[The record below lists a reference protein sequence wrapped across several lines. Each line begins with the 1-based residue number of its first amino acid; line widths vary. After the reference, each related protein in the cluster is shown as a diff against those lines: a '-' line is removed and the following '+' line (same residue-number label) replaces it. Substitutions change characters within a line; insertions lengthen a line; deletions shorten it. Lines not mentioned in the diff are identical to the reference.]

1 MNNSTISAAVSM
13 SSLQQR
19 LDIIAD
25 NLANMDTNGYK
36 SKQGSFEDVLT
47 RVQQQSDDYDQPGRS
62 TPLGFNMGFGTYV
75 PSIST
80 NWEEGPLK
88 ETGSPTD
95 LAIQGNGLFGVQ
107 VNGTTAYTRQGDFHF
122 IPDTTDAKMMVLVD
136 NTGNSVLNTEGKPL
150 TVPVGVNAA
159 IDESGRVLTKKTE
172 NGPVQVAGTIMIVE
186 PKTQNV
192 LKAVDGNFYMLA
204 DGVTAQQA
212 FVQRAAGEA
221 SGIGVRSG
229 WLEQSNVDMT
239 SEMTEMMQI
248 QRTYQLVARALSSSD
263 QMFGLANNMRA

>member
-122 IPDTTDAKMMVLVD
+122 IPDTTDAKKMVLVD

-186 PKTQNV
+186 PKTQNA
-192 LKAVDGNFYMLA
+192 LKAVDGNFYMFA

>member
-1 MNNSTISAAVSM
+1 
-13 SSLQQR
+13 
-19 LDIIAD
+19 
-25 NLANMDTNGYK
+25 
-36 SKQGSFEDVLT
+36 
-47 RVQQQSDDYDQPGRS
+47 
-62 TPLGFNMGFGTYV
+62 
-75 PSIST
+75 
-80 NWEEGPLK
+80 
-88 ETGSPTD
+88 
-95 LAIQGNGLFGVQ
+95 
-107 VNGTTAYTRQGDFHF
+107 
-122 IPDTTDAKMMVLVD
+122 MVLVD

-186 PKTQNV
+186 PKTQNA